1 MVNFMDYNRDE
12 QLYTIQKNKPSRDY
26 KIICDTDRI
35 CDVEDSVYDW
45 IKYDPINNPIQN

>member
-1 MVNFMDYNRDE
+1 MA
-12 QLYTIQKNKPSRDY
+12 KPSRDY

-45 IKYDPINNPIQN
+45 IKYDSSNQMQNMTI